1 MEMNSYLRKVEIFV
15 FQEVFSVMYQVID
28 SEI

>member
-1 MEMNSYLRKVEIFV
+1 MEMNSSLRKVEIFV